1 MQKPKVTSKGQT
13 TLPTAVRAALK
24 IDAGDTLRYIVSGG
38 EVRILK
44 ARYVTELSECRKD
57 QIKRLYLSKRL
68 LKVRRHRHVYSSR
81 HKCPRAPFDTSDLE

>member
-1 MQKPKVTSKGQT
+1 MQEPKVTLNGQT

-24 IDAGDTLRYIVSGG
+24 IDVGDTLWYIVSGG

-44 ARYVTELSECRKD
+44 ARYVTEHYQECRKD

-68 LKVRRHRHVYSSR
+68 LKV
-81 HKCPRAPFDTSDLE
+81 